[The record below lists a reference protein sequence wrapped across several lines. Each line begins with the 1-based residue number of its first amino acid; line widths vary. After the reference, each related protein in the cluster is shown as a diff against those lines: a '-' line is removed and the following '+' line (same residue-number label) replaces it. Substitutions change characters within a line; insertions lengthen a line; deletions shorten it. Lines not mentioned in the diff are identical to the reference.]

1 MANPEV
7 FVDTSG
13 LYALVEKND
22 AHHRAARRAV
32 ENLVRG
38 GRKLVLTD
46 YIVDETTTLANA
58 RSGKRVAMRVLDLVE
73 QSAGIRIEW
82 VGSLRFEA
90 TATFF
95 RKHADHRYSFT
106 DCTSFIVMNELEMT
120 QALTTDKHFVEAG
133 YEALLLPARSS
144 PAP

>member
-22 AHHRAARRAV
+22 AHHRAARHAV

-46 YIVDETTTLANA
+46 YIVDETITLSNA

-82 VGSLRFEA
+82 VGSLRFEEA
-90 TATFF
+90 TSFF
-95 RKHADHRYSFT
+95 RKHADHGYSFT
-106 DCTSFIVMNELEMT
+106 DCTSFIVMNELELT
-120 QALTTDKHFVEAG
+120 QALTTDKHFREAG
-133 YEALLLPARSS
+133 YEALLVPLR
-144 PAP
+144 